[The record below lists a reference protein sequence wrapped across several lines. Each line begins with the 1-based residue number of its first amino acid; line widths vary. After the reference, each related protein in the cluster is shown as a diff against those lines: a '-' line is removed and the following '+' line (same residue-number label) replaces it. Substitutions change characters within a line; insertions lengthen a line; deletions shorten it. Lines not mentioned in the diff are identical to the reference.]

1 MFPTLLSS
9 TLEFICISSLGCL
22 VCYMVLVSSLCPF
35 LSVSQFSQSRLH
47 VVLSVC
53 LPSHVPCSLS
63 VCLLFYCQ
71 VYTSLFGSQSVCH
84 FLFHFDG
91 PLSHVHSV
99 QFVSPVSLCL
109 ICACCAPV
117 CFQFPYHPSVYIFS
131 QLPLVPVS
139 THLSLCLPGFMVIL
153 YFPSLGYLLV
163 SVIFV
168 PLCSAKINGSPFVIK
183 YLFPCVVCAWVLVLP
198 HTICSRRS

>member
-1 MFPTLLSS
+1 MFPILLPS

-22 VCYMVLVSSLCPF
+22 VCYMVFFYVLVSSLCTF
-35 LSVSQFSQSRLH
+35 FSVSQFSQFRLH

-63 VCLLFYCQ
+63 VFLLFYCQ
-71 VYTSLFGSQSVCH
+71 VYMSLFGSQSACH

-117 CFQFPYHPSVYIFS
+117 CFQSPYHSVA
-131 QLPLVPVS
+131 PCP
-139 THLSLCLPGFMVIL
+139 SLCSPFLMSSRFHG
-153 YFPSLGYLLV
+153 YFVFSRFRLLV
-163 SVIFV
+163 GFSFFLYI
-168 PLCSAKINGSPFVIK
+168 
-183 YLFPCVVCAWVLVLP
+183 CVQP
-198 HTICSRRS
+198 K